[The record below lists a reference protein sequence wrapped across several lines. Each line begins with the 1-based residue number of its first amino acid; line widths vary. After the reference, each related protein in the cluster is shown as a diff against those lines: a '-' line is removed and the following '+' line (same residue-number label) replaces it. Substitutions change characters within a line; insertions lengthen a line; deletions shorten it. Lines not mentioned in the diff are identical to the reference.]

1 MKRFVLLTFFKS
13 GCWWR
18 WNGLKTNTCLV
29 NSSKESILRRHF
41 RHCELWYGRLLWSYP
56 QQTSSVRINVMWL
69 GSRQKTTPSLTDFR
83 CWPAHPKDQT
93 NPLSTWGRWC
103 GEGQKLGQCLSSNML
118 SAWRLS
124 VSQEETTIDQPMMLH
139 VLELNWSASLRP
151 HIMVVKR
158 LWLRLHQERVCSYLQ
173 H

>member
-1 MKRFVLLTFFKS
+1 MKRIMLLSFFKF
-13 GCWWR
+13 GCWWI
-18 WNGLKTNTCLV
+18 WNWLKTNTCLKK
-29 NSSKESILRRHF
+29 SFKESILRRHF

-69 GSRQKTTPSLTDFR
+69 GPRQKTTPSLTDFR

-93 NPLSTWGRWC
+93 NPLSRWGRWC
-103 GEGQKLGQCLSSNML
+103 VVKLGQCPSSNML

-124 VSQEETTIDQPMMLH
+124 VSQEEMAIDQPMILH

-151 HIMVVKR
+151 HIMVVQR
-158 LWLRLHQERVCSYLQ
+158 LWLRLN
-173 H
+173 

>member
-93 NPLSTWGRWC
+93 TPLSTWGRWS

-158 LWLRLHQERVCSYLQ
+158 LWLKLN
-173 H
+173 